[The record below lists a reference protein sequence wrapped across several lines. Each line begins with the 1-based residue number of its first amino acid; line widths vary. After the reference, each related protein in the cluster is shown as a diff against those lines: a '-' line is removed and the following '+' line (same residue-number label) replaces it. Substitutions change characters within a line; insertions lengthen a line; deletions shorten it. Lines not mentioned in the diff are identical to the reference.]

1 MTDTRATVNGT
12 RLYAERFTGKS
23 AEGHF
28 RMAEV
33 AGGLTLS
40 SIGIGTYLGETDART
55 DAAYTEA
62 VAAAVRC
69 GVNVI
74 DSAINYRMQRSER
87 SIGAAL
93 QQLFA
98 DGFARE
104 ELVIC
109 SKGGYLTPDGE
120 LPANPRE
127 YFQREYFDRGICTAR
142 DIAGGAHCMTPR
154 YLEDQLSRSLCNLGH
169 ECVDV
174 YYLHNAAE
182 SQLGAVSREEFH
194 LRLRRA
200 FEHLEGE
207 VERGR
212 IRYYGMATWNCFRED
227 PRSQEYESLERVVRI
242 AASVAGAKHHF
253 RFVQLPYNLGMP
265 EALVKPNQKLG
276 KEYVPMVKAAAEL
289 GVTLIASA
297 SLLQSRLRSLPPFVR
312 DALGQSSDLQNALQF
327 VRSSPGITTALVGM
341 SKLAHVEEN
350 LRLVGVAPADE
361 SQFMRLFEKQT

>member
-62 VAAAVRC
+62 VAAAVRG

-127 YFQREYFDRGICTAR
+127 YFQREYFDRGICTAQ

-154 YLEDQLSRSLCNLGH
+154 YLEDQLSRSVCNLGH

-182 SQLGAVSREEFH
+182 SQLGAVSREEFQ
-194 LRLRRA
+194 RLIKQASFVICHGGATPLEIIRAGKPAVVMPRRKRFGEIVNDHQVA
-200 FEHLEGE
+200 F
-207 VERGR
+207 V
-212 IRYYGMATWNCFRED
+212 
-227 PRSQEYESLERVVRI
+227 
-242 AASVAGAKHHF
+242 
-253 RFVQLPYNLGMP
+253 
-265 EALVKPNQKLG
+265 EALAGQGWIIPAMQTDDLPKAVAEAMRLG
-276 KEYVPMVKAAAEL
+276 GSMRSAVPSPMVGLVAKAVEELGGARPADRQAAA
-289 GVTLIASA
+289 
-297 SLLQSRLRSLPPFVR
+297 
-312 DALGQSSDLQNALQF
+312 
-327 VRSSPGITTALVGM
+327 
-341 SKLAHVEEN
+341 
-350 LRLVGVAPADE
+350 
-361 SQFMRLFEKQT
+361 